1 MIGKIKMFY
10 IAELIMYYI
19 DALEKATSRS
29 EKRFIKKE
37 LKKLTK

>member
-1 MIGKIKMFY
+1 MIGKIKMSC

-29 EKRFIKKE
+29 EKRFIRKMY
-37 LKKLTK
+37 